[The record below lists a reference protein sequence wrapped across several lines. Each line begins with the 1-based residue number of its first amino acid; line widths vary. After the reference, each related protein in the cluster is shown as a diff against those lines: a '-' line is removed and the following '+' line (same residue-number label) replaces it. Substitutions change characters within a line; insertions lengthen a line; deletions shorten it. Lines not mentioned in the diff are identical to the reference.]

1 MENSKFKKNKRTQQ
15 HLVYIK
21 NLDQFMRK
29 RTGVKHMN
37 SQKRE
42 LCLKCLNFFKNEEL
56 LKRHKLTCYNPR
68 GQAEFYPE
76 PGQQVQFKN
85 WNRCCRHSEFFLVY
99 FHLGVHGP
107 PVCQKKIF

>member
-1 MENSKFKKNKRTQQ
+1 MIQ
-15 HLVYIK
+15 

-56 LKRHKLTCYNPR
+56 LKKHEEIGN
-68 GQAEFYPE
+68 AESDKETF
-76 PGQQVQFKN
+76 
-85 WNRCCRHSEFFLVY
+85 
-99 FHLGVHGP
+99 
-107 PVCQKKIF
+107 